1 MRINSIEVHN
11 FRGIKE
17 CNIHFPNGTR
27 IVIIIGPGDSTKS
40 SLLTAMQWAFWPN
53 WNLTA
58 VDTDFYE
65 KQIDKSIV
73 IQCSFSEFPLEFLS
87 EEKYGLFLRKPNT
100 VYDPSVND
108 EPINGSDICLT
119 IQLTIDR
126 NLEPK
131 WEIICNRKD
140 PIIINASDRRK
151 LYLNFV
157 GSDVNDD
164 LVWSKN
170 SVLHQYVDSKD
181 TLHDAYVEAMREIAN
196 TTKLQELDK
205 VAEDIMKTGKEY
217 GVGFSKPITNKIIS
231 QNKGFTTGVGVFE
244 GDVPLYQKG
253 LGSRRLLSMGLN
265 INAADNSSVLLID
278 EIENGL
284 EPYRIRSLINQFRI
298 KRGKLGQIIITTHSP
313 VVISEAKLDELMFVN
328 SKEGITTVKNLE
340 VGSDKDF
347 FQKQIRSNAD
357 SYLAKRL
364 IVCEGKTEIGFIR
377 ALDNYFDKI
386 GKGRIAYHGVG
397 TFLGNGKSVIRNA
410 EILQECGYDVCVFM
424 DSDIVEEENDKEDAR
439 KRGIKVFDWD
449 NSNSIEEQVFSEATN
464 KVILKLFEIVVEEK
478 GAQSVLAQI
487 NNGKIQL
494 SGDKLIITEKL
505 SIEERKNIGSVAKN
519 NKHGWYKRIDLGEKL
534 GDVVFN
540 NLEEFS
546 MDKTVHKI
554 VEQIKEWI
562 NNG

>member
-298 KRGKLGQIIITTHSP
+298 KRGKLGQIIITT
-313 VVISEAKLDELMFVN
+313 
-328 SKEGITTVKNLE
+328 
-340 VGSDKDF
+340 
-347 FQKQIRSNAD
+347 Q
-357 SYLAKRL
+357 
-364 IVCEGKTEIGFIR
+364 
-377 ALDNYFDKI
+377 
-386 GKGRIAYHGVG
+386 
-397 TFLGNGKSVIRNA
+397 
-410 EILQECGYDVCVFM
+410 
-424 DSDIVEEENDKEDAR
+424 
-439 KRGIKVFDWD
+439 
-449 NSNSIEEQVFSEATN
+449 
-464 KVILKLFEIVVEEK
+464 
-478 GAQSVLAQI
+478 
-487 NNGKIQL
+487 
-494 SGDKLIITEKL
+494 
-505 SIEERKNIGSVAKN
+505 
-519 NKHGWYKRIDLGEKL
+519 
-534 GDVVFN
+534 
-540 NLEEFS
+540 
-546 MDKTVHKI
+546 
-554 VEQIKEWI
+554 
-562 NNG
+562 